1 MKKSWQKKNNVF
13 KKYVPLHRFKKQ
25 IIVLQI

>member
-13 KKYVPLHRFKKQ
+13 KKSVPLQRFKKQ
-25 IIVLQI
+25 MIVLQI